1 MGKLF
6 TAIVICAAIGA
17 AAPASATAPD
27 APQVFLRETQQVT
40 ASAHLVFKTDDAV
53 TAVEG
58 NAVAVE
64 HSQGLVVVK
73 AAAPPPGA
81 TAQARLIAL
90 PAGPVRTITTATV
103 SWTSAPVLPP
113 SHSF

>member
-6 TAIVICAAIGA
+6 TAIIVCSAIAA

-40 ASAHLVFKTDDAV
+40 ASAHLVFKTDNAV
-53 TAVEG
+53 PAVEG

-73 AAAPPPGA
+73 TAAPPSGA
-81 TAQARLIAL
+81 PAQTLLIAL
-90 PAGPVRTITTATV
+90 PAGPVQTTTTATV
-103 SWTSAPVLPP
+103 SWTSKPALPP